1 MQITCN
7 VQFSNCFVI
16 VQVNCLVLLSPQV
29 KFQLQAF
36 TSLSLTVLLQPQ
48 CDRMHALMIKLI
60 MGSNANYL

>member
-1 MQITCN
+1 MQVRFQCDN
-7 VQFSNCFVI
+7 LRAFC
-16 VQVNCLVLLSPQV
+16 PQV

-48 CDRMHALMIKLI
+48 CDHMHALMIKLI